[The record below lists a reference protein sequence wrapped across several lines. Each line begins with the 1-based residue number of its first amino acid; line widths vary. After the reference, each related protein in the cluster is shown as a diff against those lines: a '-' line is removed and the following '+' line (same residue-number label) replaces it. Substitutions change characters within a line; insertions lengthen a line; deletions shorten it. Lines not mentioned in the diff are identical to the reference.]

1 MSRALADRLGWS
13 LSAKPGD
20 RAEAYYLSAYFES
33 QVFDLWPGHRI
44 PVGAYFTHREEVPP
58 GNSKARVFDAMAA
71 KVTLR
76 VATCRMYAE
85 MLERYGPTIQAAAPL
100 ERERF
105 VIAPRAPGRRPVVGL
120 SGYTYS
126 NHRKGEDL
134 VAGMLTSEIGQRVE
148 WRASGRGWPASIAT
162 KRYPWA
168 QMPEFY
174 QGLDVLV
181 CPSRVEG
188 IPMPPLEA
196 LACGVRVVIPENV
209 GLLDEL
215 GHCTGVFRYKRGDLN
230 GLLGALEQ
238 ACFAPGP
245 YEREDLREL
254 TERYSVENWC
264 RDVGSAVQ
272 GMTEETIE
280 RRPSEREVA
289 VPAVLQEA
297 LQAVELRAEEEKARV
312 DIDQVASSQPAV
324 KIAGT
329 RGIYCVAFGDWARK
343 TATRLIKSIKR
354 HMPDVP
360 VCLVGAEPLGL
371 GELFVRQP
379 DSDIGGR
386 RAKLKVY
393 ELAPQEWQSVLYLD
407 ADTEVTAPIY
417 QYFEWV
423 EDGWEFVICTDPSD
437 TLHPFSKRA
446 SKEEMAAIE
455 RSVGSLHVQQ
465 LNGGAWAFRRSE
477 RVAAFFQ
484 RWEAEWDRFGQRDQG
499 ALIRALYAEP
509 LKVWLLGNEWNT
521 FERHCRGIKTAGLMH
536 RPGEAR
542 RWDGMIR
549 GRIDSEEAWAQV
561 ANFERRGGRRR

>member
-1 MSRALADRLGWS
+1 MARALADRLGWS
-13 LSAKPGD
+13 LSAKPSGK
-20 RAEAYYLSAYFES
+20 AEGYYLSAYFEG
-33 QVFDLWPGHRI
+33 QLFGTWPGV
-44 PVGAYFTHREEVPP
+44 PTAGYFTHREEEPP
-58 GNSKARVFDAMAA
+58 GSSKARVFDAMAA

-76 VATCRMYAE
+76 VATCRIYAD
-85 MLERYGPTIQAAAPL
+85 MLRVQGPTMQAAAPL

-105 VIAPRAPGRRPVVGL
+105 VIRTRPPGRRPVVGL

-134 VAGMLTSEIGQRVE
+134 VAGMLAAPIGGQVE
-148 WRASGRGWPASIAT
+148 WRASGRGWPAPMAT

-196 LACGVRVVIPENV
+196 LACGIRVVIPENV

-215 GHCTGVFRYKRGDLN
+215 GHCAGVFRYKRGNLA
-230 GLLGALEQ
+230 GLLAALEQ
-238 ACFAPGP
+238 ACALEPVDP
-245 YEREDLREL
+245 EALRAL
-254 TERYSVENWC
+254 TDPYSVEAWC
-264 RDVGSAVQ
+264 RDVGAAVE
-272 GMTEETIE
+272 GMTEETMDRGRSTVQTAE
-280 RRPSEREVA
+280 L
-289 VPAVLQEA
+289 PAMLQEA
-297 LQAVELRAEEEKARV
+297 LQVTEL
-312 DIDQVASSQPAV
+312 AV
-324 KIAGT
+324 KECKVGADIHQVVSSPDAAKVAGS
-329 RGIYCVAFGDWARK
+329 RGIYCVAFGDWARR

-360 VCLVGAEPLGL
+360 VCLAGAEPLGL
-371 GELFVRQP
+371 EDLFVQQP

-386 RAKLKVY
+386 RAKLKAY
-393 ELAPQEWQSVLYLD
+393 DLAPQEWQSVLYLD

-423 EDGWEFVICTDPSD
+423 EDGWEMVICTDPSD

-455 RSVGSLHVQQ
+455 RSVGTLHVQQ

-477 RVAAFFQ
+477 RVAAFFR

-509 LKVWLLGNEWNT
+509 LKIWLLGNEWNT
-521 FERHCRGIKTAGLMH
+521 FEQHCRGIKTAGLMH

-549 GRIDSEEAWAQV
+549 GRIDSEEAWGQV
-561 ANFERRGGRRR
+561 RSFEQRGGERK